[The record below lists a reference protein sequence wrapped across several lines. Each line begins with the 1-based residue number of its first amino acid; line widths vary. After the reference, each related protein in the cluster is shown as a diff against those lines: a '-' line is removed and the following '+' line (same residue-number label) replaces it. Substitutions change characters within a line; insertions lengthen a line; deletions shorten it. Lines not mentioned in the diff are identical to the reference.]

1 MKKIV
6 LTMIA
11 LLSMTF
17 AMAQNDER
25 REGGNGPRQF
35 TPEQMAEN
43 LAERLKLNDDQ
54 KAQVLQLTTEYK
66 DYLMRGP
73 GMRGQRNGNRPGNQA
88 NAGEGGQRPE
98 RPQMTDEQRARFQE
112 NMKKRQEYEE
122 RLKGILTEEQYQ
134 QYQQMNPRRGQ
145 RGGNRGNRQN

>member
-1 MKKIV
+1 
-6 LTMIA
+6 
-11 LLSMTF
+11 
-17 AMAQNDER
+17 
-25 REGGNGPRQF
+25 
-35 TPEQMAEN
+35 MAEN

-73 GMRGQRNGNRPGNQA
+73 SMRGQRNGNRPGNQA

-122 RLKGILTEEQYQ
+122 KLKGILTEEQYQ

-145 RGGNRGNRQN
+145 ARN